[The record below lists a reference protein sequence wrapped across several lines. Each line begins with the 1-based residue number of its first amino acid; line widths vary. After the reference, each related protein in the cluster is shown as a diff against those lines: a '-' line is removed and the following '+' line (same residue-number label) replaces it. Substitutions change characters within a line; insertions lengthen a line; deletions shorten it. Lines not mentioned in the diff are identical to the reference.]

1 MVQQMN
7 TAIGTKAS
15 VDAPSITP
23 ILDNSSFDPEDIENL
38 VLAFDAAWK
47 AVKSSGG
54 TLSRSPY
61 ARPIREVLA
70 KRIIEM
76 ARRGQSNPHSLCED
90 AVQFLSAN
98 YRS

>member
-1 MVQQMN
+1 MN
-7 TAIGTKAS
+7 APIETKGS
-15 VDAPSITP
+15 PDAGPVNSILT
-23 ILDNSSFDPEDIENL
+23 NSSFDPEEIKIL
-38 VLAFDAAWK
+38 VSGFDAAWE

-76 ARRGQSNPHSLCED
+76 ARRGQSDPHNLCED
-90 AVQFLSAN
+90 AVKFLSAN

>member
-1 MVQQMN
+1 VN
-7 TAIGTKAS
+7 APIEIKGRR
-15 VDAPSITP
+15 DAGPVTP
-23 ILDNSSFDPEDIENL
+23 ILINSSFDPEEIKIL
-38 VLAFDAAWK
+38 VAAFDEAWE

-70 KRIIEM
+70 KRIIET

>member
-1 MVQQMN
+1 MDE
-7 TAIGTKAS
+7 AIGTKGGG
-15 VDAPSITP
+15 DAVSMTP
-23 ILDNSSFDPEDIENL
+23 ILDNSSFDPEDIEIL
-38 VLAFDAAWK
+38 VSAFDAAWG

-54 TLSRSPY
+54 ALSRSPY

-70 KRIIEM
+70 RRIIEM

-90 AVQFLSAN
+90 AVRFLSAN

>member
-1 MVQQMN
+1 VNAQ
-7 TAIGTKAS
+7 TGIKGS
-15 VDAPSITP
+15 GDAVSITP
-23 ILDNSSFDPEDIENL
+23 ILNKSSFDPEDIEIL
-38 VLAFDAAWK
+38 VSAFDAAWG

-54 TLSRSPY
+54 ALSRSPY

-90 AVQFLSAN
+90 AVRFLSAN

>member
-1 MVQQMN
+1 MN
-7 TAIGTKAS
+7 AQTGAKGS
-15 VDAPSITP
+15 GDAVSITP
-23 ILDNSSFDPEDIENL
+23 TLNESSFDPEDIKIL
-38 VLAFDAAWK
+38 VSAFDAAWE

-54 TLSRSPY
+54 ALSRSPY

-98 YRS
+98 YRT

>member
-1 MVQQMN
+1 VN
-7 TAIGTKAS
+7 TAIETKGS
-15 VDAPSITP
+15 GDTVSITP
-23 ILDNSSFDPEDIENL
+23 MLDNSSFDPEEIEIL
-38 VLAFDAAWK
+38 VSAFNAAWG

-54 TLSRSPY
+54 ALSRSPY

-76 ARRGQSNPHSLCED
+76 ARRGQSSPHRLCED